1 MYPPTKYFTSP
12 KYRLLH
18 VPTKQ
23 RSGTLAIWYTVKH
36 YVHPHMHALGRD
48 DRTAVIGYLLLPL
61 RFRYGAAWLTIL
73 TIILL

>member
-1 MYPPTKYFTSP
+1 
-12 KYRLLH
+12 
-18 VPTKQ
+18 
-23 RSGTLAIWYTVKH
+23 
-36 YVHPHMHALGRD
+36 MHALGRD

>member
-1 MYPPTKYFTSP
+1 MSLLNSDLARSRNLVDCQALRAPT
-12 KYRLLH
+12 
-18 VPTKQ
+18 
-23 RSGTLAIWYTVKH
+23 
-36 YVHPHMHALGRD
+36 HACSWRD